1 MFVFCSDVVLRSV
14 RLCWSWYQVNQNR
27 DTMYDRFVP
36 LYPPLFEKYFSVP
49 GTSAQVERVFFLTG
63 MDFLR
68 DHIAQN

>member
-49 GTSAQVERVFFLTG
+49 GTSAQVERVFLTG